1 MQNTPISDRS
11 AAELLAQAHAAE
23 HAATLA
29 LSEGKYGRAQGHAFV
44 GRLRIYLYEIALS
57 KECRDCSG
65 DGIVAR
71 SCARTDCEE
80 ATRGT
85 THHLHWG
92 PCPNRA
98 THRSPI
104 LAPPTPTNDSKES
117 NS

>member
-1 MQNTPISDRS
+1 MQHTPISDRS

-29 LSEGKYGRAQGHAFV
+29 LREGKYGRAQGHALV
-44 GRLRIYLYEIALS
+44 GRLRIYLYELALS

-65 DGIVAR
+65 NGIVPR

-80 ATRGT
+80 APRAA
-85 THHLHWG
+85 THHLHWE

-104 LAPPTPTNDSKES
+104 LAPSAPVDDSEES

>member
-1 MQNTPISDRS
+1 MQHTPICDRS

-29 LSEGKYGRAQGHAFV
+29 LREGKYGRAQSHAFV
-44 GRLRIYLYEIALS
+44 GRLRIHLYEIALS

-65 DGIVAR
+65 DGIVPR

-80 ATRGT
+80 APRAA
-85 THHLHWG
+85 THHLHWE

-104 LAPPTPTNDSKES
+104 LTPSAPADDSEES